1 MPPGPTLDA
10 AGTLGVRK
18 RPAGVVATMQY
29 QVAFGT
35 QCHSASVKG
44 GIASLPA
51 GVLPPRCASF
61 QLPGSA

>member
-18 RPAGVVATMQY
+18 RPAGVMATMQY

-35 QCHSASVKG
+35 QCLPRQRQGRHR
-44 GIASLPA
+44 LPA
-51 GVLPPRCASF
+51 RRSTSSPLR